1 MSRVQ
6 VDPGEVST
14 VGFSIERG
22 AGNLDAVAIA
32 VGQMAQA
39 SEPRA
44 TAQALEGLTQ
54 RWSAG
59 LGRMRDDVESLG
71 RGAEAASTL
80 YTQTDERAMGPG

>member
-6 VDPGEVST
+6 VEPGQVST

-22 AGNLDAVAIA
+22 AGSLDSVAIA
-32 VGQMAQA
+32 VGQMGEV

-44 TAQALEGLTQ
+44 TAGALEGLTQ

-59 LGRMRDDVESLG
+59 LGRMRDDVEALG